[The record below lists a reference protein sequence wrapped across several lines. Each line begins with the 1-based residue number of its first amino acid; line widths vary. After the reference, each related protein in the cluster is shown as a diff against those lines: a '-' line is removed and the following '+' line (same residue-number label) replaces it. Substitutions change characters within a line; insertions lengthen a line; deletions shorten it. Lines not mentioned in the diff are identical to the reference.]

1 MVITIVLLNVGW
13 EYESIKIEQRMNNDI
28 FKTQNLTWNEL
39 VLLKIKSWC
48 IMKHACFAHL

>member
-28 FKTQNLTWNEL
+28 FKTQNLTWDEL
-39 VLLKIKSWC
+39 VLLKIKYWC